1 MVSRAIQAREQEQR
15 PPFGFCILL
24 TKADKVDP
32 AVLQQ
37 RVTQTQEEATRLLGQ
52 AVEVRATSATT
63 KTGVEEAWGTI
74 LAALPY
80 KGVLPAH
87 AVHAQLCSP

>member
-15 PPFGFCILL
+15 PPFEVCILL
-24 TKADKVDP
+24 TKADKMDP

-52 AVEVRATSATT
+52 AVEVRTTSATT
-63 KTGVEEAWGTI
+63 KTGVEEAWGAI
-74 LAALPY
+74 LT
-80 KGVLPAH
+80 
-87 AVHAQLCSP
+87 AVRQ